1 MIYDLMLCQ
10 MVSNLS
16 YKTVSNNYIYKFLKF
31 SFFVMKFKFSLTNM
45 LSKLI
50 LKNVET
56 GNTSKCSIIFIL
68 ELIFK

>member
-1 MIYDLMLCQ
+1 
-10 MVSNLS
+10 
-16 YKTVSNNYIYKFLKF
+16 
-31 SFFVMKFKFSLTNM
+31 M

-56 GNTSKCSIIFIL
+56 GNTSQRSIISIL